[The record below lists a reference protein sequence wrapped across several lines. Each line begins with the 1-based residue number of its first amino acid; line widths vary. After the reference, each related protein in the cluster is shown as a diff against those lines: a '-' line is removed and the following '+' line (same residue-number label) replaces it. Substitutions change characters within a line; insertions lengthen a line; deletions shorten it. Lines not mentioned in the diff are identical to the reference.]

1 MRCTEFLFFKKKKKT
16 SPFGGRRSCLFKY
29 ADGPLLFT
37 QHLFTFKKIDTF
49 AIDLC
54 VRQAP
59 APLRQH
65 PAGSSKFSFPFCFL
79 NKMSSSNFVGG
90 DQWALSIFSA
100 AATAWPTW
108 VDTLCGWRLFPPKN
122 GESNL
127 FVSFCHATLD
137 DIHFQYAGVLSFVI
151 CFSSFFFILAR
162 VEQISNGAPFVRCSF
177 VFSIP
182 FNVPTHQV
190 PPGGLEPSPPSGRVK
205 CHFR

>member
-1 MRCTEFLFFKKKKKT
+1 MRCSEFLFFLKQKNKKT

-108 VDTLCGWRLFPPKN
+108 VDTLCGWRLFSSKKRWKQPLRQLLSRHSWWHTLSIC
-122 GESNL
+122 GRSIVRHL
-127 FVSFCHATLD
+127 FF
-137 DIHFQYAGVLSFVI
+137 I
-151 CFSSFFFILAR
+151 FFFHF
-162 VEQISNGAPFVRCSF
+162 GACRTNFERRAFCAMFFCFFHSV
-177 VFSIP
+177 
-182 FNVPTHQV
+182 
-190 PPGGLEPSPPSGRVK
+190 
-205 CHFR
+205 